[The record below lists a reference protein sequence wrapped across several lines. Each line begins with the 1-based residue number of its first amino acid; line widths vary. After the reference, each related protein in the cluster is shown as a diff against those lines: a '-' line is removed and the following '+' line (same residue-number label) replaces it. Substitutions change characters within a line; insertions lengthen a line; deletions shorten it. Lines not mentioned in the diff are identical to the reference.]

1 MPDKAVVAESNLRE
15 ALYNHYESHNMLPP
29 YKAVYANRCPNKNL
43 NHRELVDLAE
53 MIFNQSLA
61 QNDGDTKM
69 LLQPLLTISKVIIL
83 NDDIDKY
90 LAPLAKDI
98 DVNKKQ
104 FSLEDMKNAMLYGK
118 YQL

>member
-1 MPDKAVVAESNLRE
+1 MPDKAIVAESNLRE

-29 YKAVYANRCPNKNL
+29 YKAVYANRCPNKSL
-43 NHRELVDLAE
+43 NHRELLDLAE

-61 QNDGDTKM
+61 QQDSDTKM

-83 NDDIDKY
+83 NEDIDRY
-90 LAPLAKDI
+90 LAPLTKDADI
-98 DVNKKQ
+98 YKKQ
-104 FSLEDMKNAMLYGK
+104 FTLDDMKNAMLYGK